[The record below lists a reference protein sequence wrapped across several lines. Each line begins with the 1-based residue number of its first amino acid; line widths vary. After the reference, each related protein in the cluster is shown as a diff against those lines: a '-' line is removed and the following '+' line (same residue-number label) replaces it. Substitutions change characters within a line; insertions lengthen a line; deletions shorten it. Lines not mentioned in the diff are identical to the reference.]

1 MLYCAAV
8 VSLISLT
15 HELSVSEVW
24 VMTGAVVSV
33 YLCCLQLQ
41 NIHNGWCSSRKKACK
56 SFIIFR
62 RLARS
67 ISEFVFLFLKKFFL
81 FEKVYS
87 SSLFDLF
94 CACKC
99 ISLNNQSLNK
109 ASDVFAA
116 LLNYLTSEQPSPGVV
131 HTLLLHSKWLTF
143 TSFAALTVNFPQVHI
158 EFLIRLVHW
167 QRKGL
172 TTAFT

>member
-1 MLYCAAV
+1 MLYVSLFWRHSRVSFRVVGIFERRMLYCAAV

-41 NIHNGWCSSRKKACK
+41 NIHNSCSSRKKACK

-62 RLARS
+62 LLPDQ
-67 ISEFVFLFLKKFFL
+67 FPNFFFKFLL

-99 ISLNNQSLNK
+99 ISLNNKSLLPT
-109 ASDVFAA
+109 F
-116 LLNYLTSEQPSPGVV
+116 LLPC
-131 HTLLLHSKWLTF
+131 
-143 TSFAALTVNFPQVHI
+143 
-158 EFLIRLVHW
+158 
-167 QRKGL
+167 
-172 TTAFT
+172 